1 MSQSLQLDKLLVYIL
16 LLILKYEANFKHSKD
31 RRNGLQWLNAF
42 VVIEQ
47 LLILLSFSKENIC
60 LPNGLLLPILIE
72 GWRFLVQTKAGP
84 AIFTVWSGFDDALS
98 QSHEKKRMVVG
109 GFWDGNHVTFGF
121 YPPLSGTQDYST
133 TSYSSYL
140 FGPSNAL
147 CPSNLLR
154 FFKLWFREFK
164 NLNGYWALLE
174 LLLVLM
180 YWEDGGA
187 LDYCPLIPTKSYSTS
202 SAATSTGTNSSHF
215 YFTNSRQLHHWP
227 RIIQLGA
234 SNQFLPQ
241 CWSIP
246 QDRLCFTIRSS
257 TNK

>member
-72 GWRFLVQTKAGP
+72 GWRFLVQTKGGP

-109 GFWDGNHVTFGF
+109 GFWFWME
-121 YPPLSGTQDYST
+121 ST
-133 TSYSSYL
+133 SL
-140 FGPSNAL
+140 LDFIL
-147 CPSNLLR
+147 HCREHRIILLR
-154 FFKLWFREFK
+154 
-164 NLNGYWALLE
+164 
-174 LLLVLM
+174 
-180 YWEDGGA
+180 
-187 LDYCPLIPTKSYSTS
+187 LIPHTCL
-202 SAATSTGTNSSHF
+202 A
-215 YFTNSRQLHHWP
+215 
-227 RIIQLGA
+227 
-234 SNQFLPQ
+234 PQ
-241 CWSIP
+241 TRFVP
-246 QDRLCFTIRSS
+246 
-257 TNK
+257 